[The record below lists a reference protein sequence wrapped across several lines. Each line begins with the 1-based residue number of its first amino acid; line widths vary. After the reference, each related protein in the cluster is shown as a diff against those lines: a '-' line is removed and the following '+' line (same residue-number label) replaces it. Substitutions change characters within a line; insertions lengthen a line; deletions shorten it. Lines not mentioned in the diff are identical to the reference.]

1 MKKNKIIFLVLIII
15 FIVCLVFLIQRFCW
29 RGCQTINYK
38 TPVSQGIEVVPTMN
52 DKISSD
58 TAWCGTFQLVWNDM
72 INELVRQDVEFS
84 EKLEMVD
91 NLNKQDF
98 NENSIS
104 DSYYYKKFG
113 LKTLDL
119 KKEIE
124 KGIKE
129 KFNETSDVLDDI
141 DWSQEELDQGDNSLD
156 RRYIFYTMLKRDFT
170 YQYEFTK
177 LENGTFADKYED
189 VKYFGIDDT
198 TNNKVR
204 NQVKVLFYESEE
216 CFAVELE
223 TVEGDRVI
231 LSRGLE
237 SSTFNEMY
245 NTILEKAD
253 SYDGMRTLQENETL
267 KVPEISFNVKR
278 EYSELENKKF
288 YSLEGNEIQIAKAIQ
303 TIKMSMDEK
312 GGSVKSEAIMDVSVA
327 LAMPIDKSEPR
338 HFNFD
343 DEYVVFLV
351 EDGKEKP
358 YFATYVTDIT
368 KFQ

>member
-1 MKKNKIIFLVLIII
+1 MKKNKIIFILLIII

-29 RGCQTINYK
+29 RGCKTINYK
-38 TPVSQGIEVVPTMN
+38 IPISQGIEVVPTMN
-52 DKISSD
+52 DKISLD

-72 INELVRQDVEFS
+72 VNELVRQDVEFS
-84 EKLEMVD
+84 EQLEMVD

-113 LKTLDL
+113 VKTLDL

-156 RRYIFYTMLKRDFT
+156 RRYIFYTMLKRDFN
-170 YQYEFTK
+170 YRYKFTK
-177 LENGTFADKYED
+177 LENGTFADEYED

-204 NQVKVLFYESEE
+204 DQVKVLFYESEE

-237 SSTFNEMY
+237 NTTFNEIY
-245 NTILEKAD
+245 DVIQEKAK
-253 SYDGMRTLQENETL
+253 SYDGKTYFDDEDTL

-278 EYSELENKKF
+278 EYSELENKYF
-288 YSLEGNEIQIAKAIQ
+288 YSVDGEELQIAKAIQ
-303 TIKMSMDEK
+303 SIQMSMNEK
-312 GGSVKSEAIMDVSVA
+312 GGSIKSEAVADV
-327 LAMPIDKSEPR
+327 LLKSAIVRETEPR